1 MDVQLSTR
9 TMLELIDLLTT
20 VATSAGIG
28 DDDRYELAFARGQ
41 VATRMPAV
49 ELLVCAG
56 LLWEA
61 SDRLALDRV
70 LEGQPVPEP
79 HRPSMGCSLKWKR
92 GNQPS
97 WLLGSG

>member
-9 TMLELIDLLTT
+9 TMLELTNLLTT
-20 VATSAGIG
+20 LTTSTGIG
-28 DDDRYELAFARGQ
+28 DDDRYELAFARDQ

-61 SDRLALDRV
+61 SDRLALDPATRAAC
-70 LEGQPVPEP
+70 
-79 HRPSMGCSLKWKR
+79 HRWGIRLAGLISAPPDRLPLAIAS
-92 GNQPS
+92 
-97 WLLGSG
+97 

>member
-28 DDDRYELAFARGQ
+28 DDDRYELTFARDQ

-49 ELLVCAG
+49 ELLVSAG
-56 LLWEA
+56 LLWDA
-61 SDRLALDRV
+61 SDRLALDPSTRTAC
-70 LEGQPVPEP
+70 
-79 HRPSMGCSLKWKR
+79 HRWSIRLAGLISAAPDRLPLAIAS
-92 GNQPS
+92 
-97 WLLGSG
+97 

>member
-28 DDDRYELAFARGQ
+28 DDDRYELAFARDQ

-61 SDRLALDRV
+61 SDRLALDPATRAAC
-70 LEGQPVPEP
+70 
-79 HRPSMGCSLKWKR
+79 HRWSIRLAGLIAAAPDRRPLAIAS
-92 GNQPS
+92 
-97 WLLGSG
+97 